1 MPHVALPARNIRKDK
16 VNRTLN
22 RFDSL
27 PAPKHIVLLGYDTL
41 QHSPTTTRPYYIW
54 EGKQCNSHNF
64 TQVGVHTQH
73 WMFSCDSI

>member
-41 QHSPTTTRPYYIW
+41 QHSPTTTRPFYNLGRKTMQQPQFYAS
-54 EGKQCNSHNF
+54 GRSYSALDVF
-64 TQVGVHTQH
+64 L
-73 WMFSCDSI
+73 

>member
-1 MPHVALPARNIRKDK
+1 MPHVALPARNIRKDM

-41 QHSPTTTRPYYIW
+41 QHSPTTTRPYYNL
-54 EGKQCNSHNF
+54 ERKTMQQPQFYASGRSYSALDVF
-64 TQVGVHTQH
+64 L
-73 WMFSCDSI
+73 